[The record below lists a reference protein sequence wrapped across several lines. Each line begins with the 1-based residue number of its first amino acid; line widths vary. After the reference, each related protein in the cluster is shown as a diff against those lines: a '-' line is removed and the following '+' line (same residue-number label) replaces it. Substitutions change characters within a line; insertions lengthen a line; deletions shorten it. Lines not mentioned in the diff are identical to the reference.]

1 MIINIFHIVFNKG
14 EHISTLDSTVCGKL
28 IHLNICRIWYYIAL
42 KFTVFSSEKYY
53 FPYNFGLKIPVVCDI
68 LSMTNLFGRH
78 SMSIKSELLKALA
91 DGKYV
96 SGAALAEGLGVSR
109 NAVWK
114 AVKALET
121 EGFVIESST
130 AKGYRISP
138 ENNRLSAELIESGL
152 KTEQIGRRLYVY
164 DEVDSTNS
172 IAKKF
177 ASEDAPHGTTVI
189 ADMQSAG
196 RGRLGRSFISPS
208 GKGIY
213 VSILVRPTFSLEFA
227 SMITTA
233 AAVAGAEAVET
244 LSGHEV
250 GVKWVNDLYMNGKKI
265 CGILT
270 EASMGLEMQSLD
282 YAIIGIGINI
292 RSVGTSFDAELKKRA
307 SSIEDESGV
316 KVDRNALCSKL
327 LNRIEKY
334 FATIEERGFLEE
346 YRRRE
351 LLTGNMITAN
361 VGSESIKGVAEG
373 IDDNANLIVRLENG
387 ELRHIGS
394 GEANLCRIAN
404 N

>member
-1 MIINIFHIVFNKG
+1 
-14 EHISTLDSTVCGKL
+14 
-28 IHLNICRIWYYIAL
+28 
-42 KFTVFSSEKYY
+42 
-53 FPYNFGLKIPVVCDI
+53 
-68 LSMTNLFGRH
+68 
-78 SMSIKSELLKALA
+78 MSIKSELLKALA

-138 ENNRLSAELIESGL
+138 ENNRLSAELIQSGL
-152 KTEQIGRRLYVY
+152 KTEQIGRRIYVY

>member
-1 MIINIFHIVFNKG
+1 
-14 EHISTLDSTVCGKL
+14 
-28 IHLNICRIWYYIAL
+28 
-42 KFTVFSSEKYY
+42 
-53 FPYNFGLKIPVVCDI
+53 
-68 LSMTNLFGRH
+68 
-78 SMSIKSELLKALA
+78 MSIKSELLKALA

>member
-1 MIINIFHIVFNKG
+1 
-14 EHISTLDSTVCGKL
+14 
-28 IHLNICRIWYYIAL
+28 
-42 KFTVFSSEKYY
+42 
-53 FPYNFGLKIPVVCDI
+53 
-68 LSMTNLFGRH
+68 
-78 SMSIKSELLKALA
+78 MSIKSELLKALA

-152 KTEQIGRRLYVY
+152 KTEQIGRRIYVY

-196 RGRLGRSFISPS
+196 RGRLGRAFISPS

>member
-1 MIINIFHIVFNKG
+1 
-14 EHISTLDSTVCGKL
+14 
-28 IHLNICRIWYYIAL
+28 
-42 KFTVFSSEKYY
+42 
-53 FPYNFGLKIPVVCDI
+53 
-68 LSMTNLFGRH
+68 
-78 SMSIKSELLKALA
+78 MSIKSELLKALA

-152 KTEQIGRRLYVY
+152 KTEQIGRRIYVY

>member
-1 MIINIFHIVFNKG
+1 
-14 EHISTLDSTVCGKL
+14 
-28 IHLNICRIWYYIAL
+28 
-42 KFTVFSSEKYY
+42 
-53 FPYNFGLKIPVVCDI
+53 
-68 LSMTNLFGRH
+68 
-78 SMSIKSELLKALA
+78 MSIKSELLKALA

-96 SGAALAEGLGVSR
+96 SGAALAEGLGVRR

>member
-1 MIINIFHIVFNKG
+1 
-14 EHISTLDSTVCGKL
+14 
-28 IHLNICRIWYYIAL
+28 
-42 KFTVFSSEKYY
+42 
-53 FPYNFGLKIPVVCDI
+53 
-68 LSMTNLFGRH
+68 
-78 SMSIKSELLKALA
+78 MSIKSELLKALA

-172 IAKKF
+172 IAKKI

-250 GVKWVNDLYMNGKKI
+250 GIKWVNDLYMNGKKI

>member
-1 MIINIFHIVFNKG
+1 
-14 EHISTLDSTVCGKL
+14 
-28 IHLNICRIWYYIAL
+28 
-42 KFTVFSSEKYY
+42 
-53 FPYNFGLKIPVVCDI
+53 
-68 LSMTNLFGRH
+68 
-78 SMSIKSELLKALA
+78 MSIKSELLKALA

-109 NAVWK
+109 NAGWK